1 MTISNVVWWTTI
13 SGKVSEVQWYGG
25 LTVAVRGTMTAP
37 GCGMALWYGM
47 EPWYGMAL
55 WYGMA
60 PW

>member
-1 MTISNVVWWTTI
+1 MVRSMTISNVVWWTTI

-37 GCGMALWYGM
+37 GCGMAL
-47 EPWYGMAL
+47 L
-55 WYGMA
+55 YGMA